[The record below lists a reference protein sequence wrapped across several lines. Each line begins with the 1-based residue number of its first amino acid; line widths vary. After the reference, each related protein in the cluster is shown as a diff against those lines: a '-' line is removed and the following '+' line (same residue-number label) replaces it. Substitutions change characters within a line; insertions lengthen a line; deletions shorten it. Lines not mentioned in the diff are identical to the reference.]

1 MYELY
6 YWPGIPGRGEF
17 IRLALE
23 DAGANY
29 VDIGRRDGA
38 GAVAHYL
45 DLAHTATPPFAPP
58 YLEVDG
64 TGRVSHVANILRV
77 IGPDL
82 NLAPEKTDEQNF
94 AHGLQLTITDFVSE
108 IHDTHH
114 PLGPE
119 LHYEEQTTEA
129 GRRAALFRAHRL
141 PKYLGYFE
149 DILTATPRSP
159 WLVGDNVT
167 TVDLSLFQV
176 MAGLRYAFPRA
187 LEYLDEK
194 LGHIQA
200 LCDAV
205 SARPGIA
212 AYLESPRRQSFNQQ
226 GVFRHYPELDGPID
240 PGNRNPD
247 H

>member
-1 MYELY
+1 MYDLY

-23 DAGANY
+23 DAGADY

-38 GAVAHYL
+38 GAVAWYL
-45 DLAHTATPPFAPP
+45 DVAHTDAPPFAPP

-64 TGRVSHVANILRV
+64 KVRLSHVANILRV
-77 IGPDL
+77 IGPEL
-82 NLAPEKTDEQNF
+82 HLAPDNADGQNF

-119 LHYEEQTTEA
+119 LYYEEQTTVSK
-129 GRRAALFRAHRL
+129 RRAALFRTHRL

-149 DILTATPRSP
+149 DILASHPQSP
-159 WLVGDNVT
+159 WLIGENAT

-176 MAGLRYAFPRA
+176 MAGLRYAFPTA
-187 LEYLDEK
+187 IEHLDNA

-200 LCDAV
+200 LCAAV
-205 SARPGIA
+205 SERPGIA

-226 GVFRHYPELDGPID
+226 GVFRHYPELDGPIEPDNSD
-240 PGNRNPD
+240 PD
-247 H
+247 L